1 MLSRRDLLS
10 GAAPAVA
17 ALGLASCATPLPPI
31 ITPVTGGINPA
42 FVDAVVAYMK
52 QICGAVSFI
61 PTVESIVE
69 VVAAIFGGVAA
80 IPIVQTIAGAVQ
92 AVAAELCSAVPAA
105 PVGRAKLRAR
115 LAGHT
120 QYGPP
125 VFIGKSRNKIM
136 VYGYEGV

>member
-1 MLSRRDLLS
+1 MLSRRSLLS

-17 ALGLASCATPLPPI
+17 LGLAGCATPLPPI
-31 ITPVTGGINPA
+31 ITPATGGINPA

-61 PTVESIVE
+61 PTAESIAE
-69 VVAAIFGGVAA
+69 VVAALFGGVAA

-92 AVAAELCSAVPAA
+92 AVAAELCSAIPAT

-115 LAGHT
+115 LVGHS
-120 QYGPP
+120 QYGPA
-125 VFIGKSRNKIM
+125 VYIGKSRNKVL